1 MYCRKILLTVLVVV
15 VLPAISK
22 SADLRIGL
30 FYGSEIQSVVFSTVE
45 GEYLLYA
52 NDRQIATIS
61 KGIIIHIEKTSA
73 GLELHD
79 TRQSYGVYPALE
91 FKGVSATNTFQV
103 RPVFPALNPKE
114 SDGDLSISY
123 TGIAI
128 RLINRIDMEKYVSG
142 TVESEGGSNAS
153 PEFYK
158 AQAVIVRTFAVKN
171 YLRHVQEGFNL
182 CDGVHCQAYNG
193 ITSMNKEIYTVTQA
207 TKDEVLVDGNG
218 EPVIAAYHACCGG
231 ITGRASYEWQGELP
245 YLVPVID
252 PFCRKSKHSNW
263 VKAVTLKEWDDY
275 LKKQNYAN
283 QSGNPFKQSGSNRQ
297 KYLDPEN
304 KQLLLTGIREYFELK
319 SSFFNIEKSTDN
331 SSVIFHGHGYGH
343 GLGMCQEGAMEMARV
358 GYTYTDILMFYFRG
372 LELKKRVF

>member
-1 MYCRKILLTVLVVV
+1 MAVLIIVL
-15 VLPAISK
+15 LPAISK

-61 KGIIIHIEKTSA
+61 RGNVLHIEKTSA

-79 TRQSYGVYPALE
+79 TKQSYGVYPELE
-91 FKGVSATNTFQV
+91 FKGVSATNIFQL
-103 RPVFPALNPKE
+103 RPVFPALDPKE

-123 TGIAI
+123 SGNAI
-128 RLINRIDMEKYVSG
+128 RLINLIDMEKYVSG

-153 PEFYK
+153 SEFYK

-171 YLRHVQEGFNL
+171 YLRHAQEGFNL
-182 CDGVHCQAYNG
+182 CDGVHCQAFNG
-193 ITSMNKEIYTVTQA
+193 ITSLNKEVFAATRA
-207 TKDEVLVDGNG
+207 TKDEILVDSNG
-218 EPVIAAYHACCGG
+218 EPAITAYHACCGG
-231 ITGRASYEWQGELP
+231 ITGRASDEWQGELP
-245 YLVPVID
+245 YLVPVKD
-252 PFCRKSKHSNW
+252 PFCRKSKHLNW
-263 VKAVTLKEWDDY
+263 MKTVTLKEWNDY
-275 LKKQNYAN
+275 LKKQNIN
-283 QSGNPFKQSGSNRQ
+283 NLSENPFKQNETNRQ

-304 KQLLLTGIREYFELK
+304 ERLPLTGIREYFKLK

-331 SSVIFHGHGYGH
+331 SSVIFRGHGYGH

-358 GYTYTDILMFYFRG
+358 GYTYTDILMFYFKG
-372 LELKKRVF
+372 LELKKRVY